1 MFDLFLSTA
10 ISTTQAQVVAQAQA
24 ATVYLPV
31 STKQSARQNCVTY
44 TATNTTGRT
53 VKNVSVNLRD
63 REGNIHKSFLTSSLA
78 AGETE
83 TFDLCDNSF
92 VNVEAKQ

>member
-1 MFDLFLSTA
+1 MLDFFFST
-10 ISTTQAQVVAQAQA
+10 VVATTTPVQLVAQA
-24 ATVYLPV
+24 ATIYLPV
-31 STKQSARQNCVTY
+31 STKQSSRPNCVTY
-44 TATNTTGRT
+44 TTTNTTGRT
-53 VKNVSVNLRD
+53 VRSVYVNLRD
-63 REGNIHKSFLTSSLA
+63 SKGEISKSFLTSSLA